1 MNSRADASPTNDRE
15 PELFGCLD
23 IPSPYST
30 LSGRSLLLSGW
41 ALSRSGPVRS
51 VAAVIDG
58 QLVMT
63 AQPGVLRPDVALAHP
78 DVPGS
83 ERSGFLFEVPF
94 TRIPDGWHELS
105 VRCQDESE
113 TTIDL
118 GRRRVYLSQE
128 MYLERQRKVRKILAC
143 PKCHGVLREN
153 RTLICSDCGQQFL
166 LVDGVPIFEKVQSAL
181 HPSTISVGSYVPH
194 ARAIIN
200 KFPDG
205 LVLDCGAGYPRQHF
219 ANVIQLDIFQYPST
233 DVVGNALR
241 LPFQD
246 GMFDGVISQA
256 VLEHVADPFQYASEL
271 YRVLRPGG
279 LVLVDSAFLQ
289 PLHAFPN
296 HFFNTTL
303 DGLRQ
308 VMHAFATLEDGVG
321 THQKP
326 WIMLRWV
333 LTSYLKGIPDEE
345 DRRAVLGMS
354 LGEVL
359 EILEH
364 RESKSPFDPLSTKAE
379 RELAAGVFFYGTKAV

>member
-1 MNSRADASPTNDRE
+1 MNSPADASSANDRE
-15 PELFGCLD
+15 PELIGCLD
-23 IPSPYST
+23 MPFPDST

-41 ALSRSGPVRS
+41 ALSHSGPVRS
-51 VAAVIDG
+51 VTAVIDG
-58 QLVMT
+58 QLLMT

-78 DVPGS
+78 DVPRS
-83 ERSGFLFEVPF
+83 ERSGFLFEVSF

-118 GRRRVYLSQE
+118 GHRRVYLSQE

-143 PKCHGVLREN
+143 PKCCGVLREN
-153 RTLICSDCGQQFL
+153 RTLICSDCGQQFP

-181 HPSTISVGSYVPH
+181 HPFKIAVGSYVPR
-194 ARAIIN
+194 ALAIIN
-200 KFPDG
+200 NFPDG
-205 LVLDCGAGYPRQHF
+205 LVLDCGAGYPRQQF
-219 ANVIQLDIFQYPST
+219 ANVIQFDIFHYPST

-279 LVLVDSAFLQ
+279 LVIVDSAFLQ
-289 PLHAFPN
+289 PLHAYPN

-303 DGLRQ
+303 GGLRQ
-308 VMHAFATLEDGVG
+308 IMHAFATLEDGVG
-321 THQKP
+321 AHQKP

-364 RESKSPFDPLSTKAE
+364 RESKSPFDPLSTEAE
-379 RELAAGVFFYGTKAV
+379 QELAAGVFFYGTKAV